1 MAAENSN
8 KEKNRNSHGLGLSI
22 CNKIIKAMGGS
33 IEVSSEL
40 GVVSDFKIR
49 LVTEI
54 QNEEQV
60 PQENVS
66 FCHLPTI

>member
-1 MAAENSN
+1 MATEPTN

-40 GVVSDFKIR
+40 GVGSEFTII
-49 LVTEI
+49 LVTEVEKFI
-54 QNEEQV
+54 QI
-60 PQENVS
+60 P
-66 FCHLPTI
+66 

>member
-1 MAAENSN
+1 MATEPTN

-40 GVVSDFKIR
+40 GSGSEFKIR
-49 LVTEI
+49 LVTEM
-54 QNEEQV
+54 
-60 PQENVS
+60 EN
-66 FCHLPTI
+66 